1 MKYLCPSCERMVD
14 LERFRLEG
22 TTLWVSCPKC
32 AAEHGVESAPVSRSS
47 ALASRPP
54 PGGTRVSLVSSPQ
67 ASNVLTLR
75 TAATEA
81 VQLAQSVIDPLAV
94 PEGRCPKCLAEQS
107 DELACP
113 QCGLVYSRFSPTSV
127 EVPSWLLDAWRE
139 LLADWGSPARHEH
152 LRSDAS
158 QRGALSHL
166 GRLYRLRLAWFP
178 DDPWAEL
185 GRAEIVRMAEVSVS
199 AGLAKAQP
207 ANQEQATS
215 RGRLFAVIAIVLLL
229 GGALAILGSLLLKT
243 S

>member
-22 TTLWVSCPKC
+22 TTLWLSCPKC

-47 ALASRPP
+47 ALGSGPL
-54 PGGTRVSLVSSPQ
+54 PGGARVSLVSSPQ

-81 VQLAQSVIDPLAV
+81 VQLAQSVSDPLAV
-94 PEGRCPKCLAEQS
+94 PEGRCPKCLAKQS
-107 DELACP
+107 DQPSCP

-127 EVPSWLLDAWRE
+127 EVPSWLLEAWRE
-139 LLADWGSPARHEH
+139 LLADWGSPARHER

-185 GRAEIVRMAEVSVS
+185 GCAEIVRIAEASVS
-199 AGLAKAQP
+199 AGLAIAQAGNPEP
-207 ANQEQATS
+207 AS
-215 RGRLFAVIAIVLLL
+215 RGRLFAVIAIATLLA
-229 GGALAILGSLLLKT
+229 GALALFGYLLLKT